1 MRDIRL
7 RRRAKK
13 QLSSINEDEL
23 VSDYTEPDEWTII
36 TALDRI
42 WNLID
47 EHGLSIELWMYSNGP
62 ISYLREKLGFNK
74 MQIVFLAVMIEAGD
88 AMSWRKF
95 GDVLGVSRIAMMT
108 FSDDIEDMVKKRW
121 VTRRGTMDRCQGFS
135 LAHGVITALR
145 HNQTFVPEKIDG
157 LDIQQFVDRL
167 QTHFNKV
174 IEDNMVEFE
183 HIEDFINELALAN
196 PHLSLCHEVLKYD
209 DIHVRSFFLL
219 SVCDYAN
226 FAGHDNEGLDIR
238 FVDKNYPYDWECG
251 DMRRML
257 ENGTY
262 ILMQDG
268 HVEHKCVNG
277 MADRTRYVLTR
288 EAKETLLMGYSP
300 SNFRPNERISTKDMV
315 LSSAIVEKELF
326 YNADEA
332 KQLEQL
338 TDLLGVEKLK
348 EVQQRLTEHGMRK
361 GFACLFHGGPG
372 TGKTETVLQI
382 ARKTG
387 RDILQVNLSDMR
399 DKFVG
404 ESEKNIKEIFT
415 RYKKLCEVSEQ
426 MPILFFNEADAI
438 FGKRTTI
445 GSDNPT
451 VEKMENA
458 MQNIILQEMEN
469 LDGILIATTNLTCNL
484 DTAFERRFIFK
495 IEFHKPEVEAK
506 AKIWS
511 SMLTDLSE
519 NDALCLAREY
529 DFSGGQIENIARKH
543 IMQYVL
549 TGEKAS
555 LNDIRDF
562 CDHERLGKSKKGRM
576 QVLGFA
582 S

>member
-1 MRDIRL
+1 MRDL
-7 RRRAKK
+7 RMNRRPMKRPDVTD
-13 QLSSINEDEL
+13 ED
-23 VSDYTEPDEWTII
+23 VSVNNYEEPDEWTII

-62 ISYLREKLGFNK
+62 FTYLTEKLGFNK
-74 MQIVFLAVMIEAGD
+74 MQVVFLAILIEAGETL
-88 AMSWRKF
+88 SWKKI
-95 GDVLGVSRIAMMT
+95 GNVLRVSRITMMT
-108 FSDDIEDMVKKRW
+108 YTEDVEDMVKKRW
-121 VTRRGTMDRCQGFS
+121 VTRRGTRDNCQGFA
-135 LAHGVITALR
+135 LAHGVVTALR

-167 QTHFNKV
+167 QTHMNKGLS
-174 IEDNMVEFE
+174 DHMVEFE
-183 HIEDFINELALAN
+183 HIEDFIDELAKAN
-196 PHLSLCHEVLKYD
+196 PHLPLCHEVLKYD
-209 DIHVRSFFLL
+209 DIHVRSLFLFA
-219 SVCDYAN
+219 VHDHAT
-226 FAGHDNEGLDIR
+226 FAGQDNEGLDIMSIDR
-238 FVDKNYPYDWECG
+238 NYPFEWECN
-251 DMRRML
+251 DMRRKL
-257 ENGTY
+257 ENGTHVLIHDGY
-262 ILMQDG
+262 I
-268 HVEHKCVNG
+268 EHKCVNG
-277 MADRTRYVLTR
+277 MADSTQYVLTR
-288 EAKETLLMGYSP
+288 KTKETLLSGFEPHVKLTKSA
-300 SNFRPNERISTKDMV
+300 STKDMV
-315 LSSAIVEKELF
+315 CSSNITEKALF
-326 YNADEA
+326 YNEDEA
-332 KQLEQL
+332 KQLGQL
-338 TDLLGVEKLK
+338 TDLLGADKLK

-387 RDILQVNLSDMR
+387 RDILQVNLADMR
-399 DKFVG
+399 DKYVG

-415 RYKKLCEVSEQ
+415 RYRTLCKESEV

-445 GSDNPT
+445 GGNNPT

-469 LDGILIATTNLTCNL
+469 LDGILIATTNLTGNL

-495 IEFHKPEVEAK
+495 IEFRKPEVEAK
-506 AKIWS
+506 AKIWR

-519 NDALCLAREY
+519 EDALNLAREY

-549 TGEKAS
+549 TGEKATID
-555 LNDIRDF
+555 DIRDF
-562 CDHERLGKSKKGRM
+562 CDHELLGKNKKGRM
-576 QVLGFA
+576 HVLGFA